1 LKYGGIAIACGA
13 IAVLSS
19 LLLFL
24 CNTGFVDAPFA
35 RTMALTALSLCG
47 SGVAALI
54 EYPRVHIESN
64 CDSRRRPDIT
74 KQLLPAA
81 TVLPHVAGIQAL
93 VVADCELRSYTKIEI

>member
-1 LKYGGIAIACGA
+1 LKYGGIAIACGV

-24 CNTGFVDAPFA
+24 WSTWFVDAPPA

-54 EYPRVHIESN
+54 EFPRVHINSN
-64 CDSRRRPDIT
+64 CDSRQRHDVE
-74 KQLLPAA
+74 QLGFAA
-81 TVLPHVAGIQAL
+81 AVLPHVASSQAL